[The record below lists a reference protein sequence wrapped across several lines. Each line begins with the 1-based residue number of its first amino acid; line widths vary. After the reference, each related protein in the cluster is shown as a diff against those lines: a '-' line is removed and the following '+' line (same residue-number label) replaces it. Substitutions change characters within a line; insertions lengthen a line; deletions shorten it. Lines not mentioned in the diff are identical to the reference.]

1 MSGYYTPGL
10 TQFTLPFTGTET
22 IPIDTGATS
31 GIAPETA
38 YVTAA
43 QLGATGRGPVLAVT
57 GTTTAA
63 ATITLN
69 AALAS
74 YFSVTLNATNQVL
87 TISNP
92 SPGQVVEIELVQGS
106 GGSFT
111 IGTYT
116 SGTWPTNGTTATLTT
131 TAAKIDVLVAEWN
144 ATAAKL
150 RYSTKGL
157 NFA

>member
-22 IPIDTGATS
+22 FPLDTGATS

-43 QLGATGRGPVLAVT
+43 QISAAGRGAVTAAT

-92 SPGQVVEIELVQGS
+92 SPGQVVEIELIQGS

-116 SGTWPTNGTTATLTT
+116 SGTFATNGTAPTLTT
-131 TAAKIDVLVAEWN
+131 TAAKIDILVAEYN
-144 ATAAKL
+144 ATAAKW